1 MASGMGR
8 GAHKGT
14 KILIKKK
21 KKKIQSGASEK
32 TPDKMKTDPI
42 LFLKLSPSFKTSM

>member
-14 KILIKKK
+14 KILIKK